1 MYWVAWSRIPKL
13 GGRRLLSLYRAFGS
27 LEAAWAAPVNRLADV
42 DDFGPKLAI
51 EAAAERKRRDPAA
64 EWRAV
69 ARGPVKVYTYVDEGY
84 PAPLRHI
91 PDPPPV
97 LYVMGDMPDW
107 SRAVAVVGTRDA
119 SEYGLHVAE
128 RLSRDLAALGA
139 VVVSGVAHGIDRA
152 AHEGALAVGDG
163 LTVGVLGG
171 GFKHVYPARN
181 RDLYRLI
188 ADHGCLMSEYPP
200 EVPPEKAYFPY
211 RNRVIS
217 GLANGVIVVEARRKS
232 GTLHTV
238 DHALEQGKPVFAV
251 PGPID
256 AEGSEGPHD
265 LIRQGARL
273 VTGVGDV
280 LEELGWVA
288 PALPEAPRVTSDD
301 PLEQAILAAL
311 LEGPRP
317 VDGVAARTG
326 LDAAHLGGMLTMM
339 ELKGLVKS
347 MPGQR
352 YALA

>member
-69 ARGPVKVYTYVDEGY
+69 ARPPVKVYTYVDEGY
-84 PAPLRHI
+84 PAPLREI

-97 LYVMGDMPDW
+97 LYVMGELADW
-107 SRAVAVVGTRDA
+107 SRAIGVVGMRDP
-119 SEYGLHVAE
+119 SDYGLRTAR
-128 RLSRDLAALGA
+128 RLARELAALGT
-139 VVVSGVAHGIDRA
+139 VVVSGVAHGIDRM
-152 AHEGALAVGDG
+152 AHEGALDIGDG

-171 GFKHVYPARN
+171 GFKHVYPANN
-181 RDLYRLI
+181 RDLYRWI
-188 ADHGCLMSEYPP
+188 ADRGCLMSEYPP
-200 EVPPEKAYFPY
+200 DVQPQKAHFPY
-211 RNRVIS
+211 RNRIIS
-217 GLANGVIVVEARRKS
+217 GLAQGIVVVEARRKS

-238 DHALEQGKPVFAV
+238 DHALEQGRHVFAV

-273 VTGVGDV
+273 VTGVGDI
-280 LEELGWVA
+280 LEEMGWVA
-288 PALPEAPRVTSDD
+288 PAVPEVPRTSDD
-301 PLEQAILAAL
+301 PLEQAILTAL
-311 LEGPRP
+311 LQGPRA
-317 VDGVAARTG
+317 VDGVAADTG
-326 LDAAHLGGMLTMM
+326 LNAAHLGGVLTMM